1 MLNYVAMFCICF
13 AVCNNDILTAWSL
26 AGQSRNVTSG
36 TSVQEIC
43 CFQVLDPRGYSA
55 NEANLSASS
64 QDYACEITSGVP
76 SDDGITVKI
85 GDDACC
91 TVDNFTAPYEVSVS
105 GGVNPCNSALSQCQT
120 QIIFVATYD
129 SGTEETSVS
138 NSSTEIFFHN
148 FTRIEIHYQV
158 CGDDVL
164 QFSLPVSSSGPLN
177 IVCSPVSS
185 SLPPRAPDSQCST
198 SNVNIED
205 SSGNTT
211 SPGNATSNIPGGPT
225 SDSTTSFIGGPT
237 SPGSD
242 STTSFVGGSAPPGSD
257 STTSFIGGPTSPGSD
272 STTGFIGGSAP
283 PGSDSTTSFIG
294 ATSSAGVS
302 THPTSTDGNVASPDH
317 RTPGA
322 DSSDSTITTNSS
334 VDDSPDDTNRTELPD
349 KGAALAT
356 NGTEE
361 VVYCFGFGKCVLN
374 YNK

>member
-85 GDDACC
+85 GGDACC

-164 QFSLPVSSSGPLN
+164 QFSLPVSSSHPLN
-177 IVCSPVSS
+177 VACSPVSS

-198 SNVNIED
+198 SNVNIEG
-205 SSGNTT
+205 SSDNPT

-225 SDSTTSFIGGPT
+225 SPGSVSATSFIGG
-237 SPGSD
+237 
-242 STTSFVGGSAPPGSD
+242 ST
-257 STTSFIGGPTSPGSD
+257 
-272 STTGFIGGSAP
+272 P

-294 ATSSAGVS
+294 ATSSADVS
-302 THPTSTDGNVASPDH
+302 THPASSDGNVASPGVSDH

-322 DSSDSTITTNSS
+322 DSSDSTISTYSS

-361 VVYCFGFGKCVLN
+361 VVYCFGFGKCVFNSN
-374 YNK
+374 Y